1 MLSRLALVLMMAP
14 LLSFAQPL
22 MRVMEPMHVDL
33 RLPENKTFDPIAF
46 LWPFPWLRLSGSI
59 GFNNNMWGSN
69 ARVAQYMGYDFRVK
83 MMFNHE
89 KWTVLLRAQ
98 TMYVDTDAS
107 FLTGLT
113 YQIPPHKTRKNH
125 CKL

>member
-1 MLSRLALVLMMAP
+1 MAP

-22 MRVMEPMHVDL
+22 MRITEPMHVDL
-33 RLPENKTFDPIAF
+33 RLPKNKTFDPIAF

-113 YQIPPHKTRKNH
+113 YQIPPHKTKKNRY
-125 CKL
+125 KL